1 MKQNRKRILALV
13 VLLAAAVVVMA
24 VAPFVGLV
32 KMPLSAA
39 VSRSAEGSGFFI
51 FWHMRVPR
59 VIVAMLAGAALAAS
73 GMVFQAMFRNPLATP
88 FTLGV
93 ASGASLGAA
102 MYLRLGGAMS
112 AWLAASLGLPGTPGI
127 SIAAFIGALASILLV
142 YGLAQARRGFSGT
155 TMLLAGVAVSFL
167 FSSVILLMH
176 YIGDIHSSYRLLR
189 WIMGGL
195 QAYGYDQVLRIAPF
209 AIGGSAI
216 VLCLTRELNLLTT
229 GEDLATSRGVDVRR
243 VKRTLF
249 FATSLMVG
257 GVVAVCGPIGF
268 IGMMAPHICRLL
280 IGADHRYLL
289 PATMLFGAMFL
300 TLCDLLARTL
310 IAPAEI
316 PVGVITALLGGP
328 FFLWLLLRRAADI
341 HTA

>member
-1 MKQNRKRILALV
+1 VKQQRKRTIVLAVLIVLALAV
-13 VLLAAAVVVMA
+13 VAAA
-24 VAPFVGLV
+24 PFIGLV
-32 KMPLSAA
+32 SMPVRSAIR
-39 VSRSAEGSGFFI
+39 RSAEGSEFFI

-59 VIVAMLAGAALAAS
+59 VIVSMLAGAALAAS
-73 GMVFQAMFRNPLATP
+73 GMAFQAMFRNPLATP

-102 MYLRLGGAMS
+102 LYLRLGGAMY
-112 AWLAASLGLPGTPGI
+112 AWLGAAIGLPGTPGI
-127 SIAAFIGALASILLV
+127 SPAAFIGALTSILLV

-176 YIGDIHSSYRLLR
+176 YIGDIHNSYRLLR

-195 QAYGYDQVLRIAPF
+195 QAYGYGQVLRIAPF
-209 AIGGSAI
+209 VIGGSTI
-216 VLCLTRELNLLTT
+216 VLCLTRELNLLST
-229 GEDLATSRGVDVRR
+229 GEDLATSRGVDVKRT
-243 VKRTLF
+243 KRTLF

-268 IGMMAPHICRLL
+268 VGMMAPHICRLL
-280 IGADHRYLL
+280 IGADHRYLA
-289 PATMLFGAMFL
+289 PATMLFGGMFL

-341 HTA
+341 HTV